1 MNKIYNILALFIAVI
16 GLSSCERNDHINDGG
31 KSQRYVDMTTYDF
44 LKSHGK
50 FDSLVSI
57 IDRAGLKDLVNTQNL
72 TFFASTDY
80 SVTPYV
86 RAKKQKK
93 IVELGSENI
102 DFGIKD
108 ISLPELDSLKIY
120 MYDGALIRE
129 YLNRENQFF
138 INRFGVIDNTRF
150 MVKLRRVLEHTSYLD
165 YVEYVNFT
173 RVVGDVDEDL
183 PAGSLILPQDRD
195 LSYDCQTSG
204 IITKTGVINV
214 LSDNH
219 RLMFN
224 GESLG
229 Q

>member
-1 MNKIYNILALFIAVI
+1 MNKIYSILGFLAVLI

-57 IDRAGLKDLVNTQNL
+57 IDRAGLQEMINTPNMTL
-72 TFFASTDY
+72 FACTDY
-80 SVTPYV
+80 SIVPYV

-93 IVELGSENI
+93 IIELENENI

-108 ISLPELDSLKIY
+108 ISQSELDSLKIY
-120 MYDGALIRE
+120 MFEGALIRE
-129 YLNRENQFF
+129 YINRENQFF
-138 INRFGVIDNTRF
+138 TSRFGVIENTRF
-150 MVKLRRVLEHTSYLD
+150 MIKLRRVLDYSNYVD

-183 PAGSLILPQDRD
+183 PEGSLILPQDKD

-224 GESLG
+224 GESVG